1 MADWPVSIERMLNSK
16 GVLSMKNIKI
26 LVFVIG
32 LLVLVSLTG
41 CAGDDQNGAA
51 ALEASGTISA
61 ESINVSPEVGGT
73 VSEVLV
79 SEGETVQAGDLLF
92 TIDNE
97 VYLAQK
103 NQAEASVTAAEATV
117 DAANAQLASAK
128 IQVELALQGARFDE
142 MENRNSAWFVPAPDE
157 VETPE
162 WYFTKDDSIAA
173 LETVIENAKENLDS
187 RLANLDDV
195 LADVSNS
202 DFVAVE
208 AELASAES
216 AYAIAVRAFEI
227 AQAAQSNDDLVDV
240 AEEERDLALAEL
252 ENAQQE
258 YNSLLSTSTAQ
269 EVLETRAQ
277 VAIAQYLYDQ
287 AQDQILFLMSGDQSL
302 TVAAAEAGVKQAETA
317 VSQAEANLAQA
328 QAALALVDIQIEKT
342 SVYAPR
348 AGVILLQNLEAGELV
363 GAGGVVMRL
372 GDLDTV
378 NLVVY
383 VSEDR
388 YGEIKLNQEVVV
400 QVDSFTEKSYTGMVT
415 YISDEAEYTPS
426 NVQTAEGRKATV
438 FAIEITISNS
448 NHDLKPGMPADVT
461 FLSE

>member
-1 MADWPVSIERMLNSK
+1 
-16 GVLSMKNIKI
+16 MKNIKI